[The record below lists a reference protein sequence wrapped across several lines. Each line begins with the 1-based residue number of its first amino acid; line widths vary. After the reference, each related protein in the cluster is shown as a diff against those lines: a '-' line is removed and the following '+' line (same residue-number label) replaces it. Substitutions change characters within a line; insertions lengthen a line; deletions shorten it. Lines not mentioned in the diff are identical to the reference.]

1 MKVEKKTR
9 EEEEEEEEE
18 EGERSYHNKCIGGHI
33 KLIKA
38 AQSNKS
44 REE

>member
-1 MKVEKKTR
+1 MKKKNR
-9 EEEEEEEEE
+9 EEEEEE
-18 EGERSYHNKCIGGHI
+18 EGERSYHNKCIGGLV

-38 AQSNKS
+38 LQSNKS